1 MGNFIKDSVLE
12 AIKALTKKS
21 NSYNK
26 QSLGMHGAKYIIGAG
41 ANPGNWYALQGVNS
55 AVLDVSASTFVSADG
70 TMEGF
75 SGTTDIAIPNGAII
89 YIRATDIQLASG
101 NAIAYKNRI

>member
-55 AVLDVSASTFVSADG
+55 AVLDVSASTFKSNMDS
-70 TMEGF
+70 F